1 MESDS
6 ATGGLIGPLVWLA
19 GNILQSFYNIGWAL
33 LNPGAWLNW
42 SDPVAIMRFV
52 YYGGS
57 VELFFALFTVF
68 VALTLIGLW
77 RPAVLWGYVRG
88 AEWFGNS
95 VGRFFAWAGLLMV
108 LQQTLIVFLQRI
120 FLVSE
125 ISIGPFG
132 NVFTKDLSWY
142 SEELKLYNAMVVALC
157 CAYTFIQGGHVRVDL
172 VYGAVSRRT
181 KKIIDMAGSL
191 IFMIPALVVMW
202 MYSWYFLWRHLIT
215 PKVSASDTFEQL
227 ERKARVVRWNVETIG
242 FSPNGFNAYFLFKVL
257 IFAFCVMM
265 VIQAMAFFYRNLLE
279 LREGENADDRYLEK
293 DRLGDETAEK
303 AAEIH

>member
-1 MESDS
+1 MDGE
-6 ATGGLIGPLVWLA
+6 TGGGLLGALGWVITQLA
-19 GNILQSFYNIGWAL
+19 QSLYNIGWAL
-33 LNPGAWLNW
+33 IHPGQWLNW
-42 SDPVAIMRFV
+42 SDPMAIMRIV

-57 VELFFALFTVF
+57 VQLFFALFTIF
-68 VALTLIGLW
+68 AILTIVGLW
-77 RPAVLWGYVRG
+77 RHSVLWGYVRG
-88 AEWFGNS
+88 AEWLGNN
-95 VGRFFAWAGLLMV
+95 VGRLMAWAGLLMV

-132 NVFTKDLSWY
+132 KVFTKDLSWY
-142 SEELKLYNAMVVALC
+142 AEELKLYNAIVVALC

-172 VYGAVSRRT
+172 VYGVVSRRT

-191 IFMIPALVVMW
+191 LFMIPALTVMW

-227 ERKARVVRWNVETIG
+227 ERKARIVKWNVETIG

-279 LREGENADDRYLEK
+279 LREGAASDGKYLEK

-303 AAEIH
+303 VAEIH